1 MYRIPKRGVFWALVV
16 TVFTIGYAPTVV
28 RAQSLEDRVIEYRL
42 DNGMLFLL
50 VPMPNQA
57 PVFSGVVMV
66 KVGGVDEQ
74 IGQTGLAHMFEH
86 MAFKGTPWIGTT
98 DYDSER
104 LLLEQID
111 SVAII
116 YTRLMA
122 SIPMDQREVL
132 GALERR
138 TLEAVR
144 VDTSGDLDPASV
156 VNSALAETL
165 EVAGLRKYPHLDT
178 YIRAKELSAELAELN
193 EEHREFGIKDEFSQI
208 VMVNGGVGF
217 NAGTGKDYTIY
228 YESFPAN
235 RLELWMLLES
245 QRFMYPV
252 MREFYSERDVVIE
265 ERRMR
270 SDDDPDGKLYEN
282 FMASAM
288 IAHPYARPIIGWRSD
303 IEQATAQEAL
313 EFRNRYY
320 VPENSVGVLVGNFD
334 VDEAKQLVTQYFGRI
349 PAAVEPVPEIRTVEP
364 PQAGERRID
373 VEFDAEP
380 QVMIGFHKP
389 NYPNPEGYAF
399 RVIANILRD
408 VGNSSRFYQELVKTG
423 IASDVWVYEEIPGQ
437 RYPNVFLIQASPIA
451 PHTTADVEREIYRIL
466 DDLAV
471 NGPTELELRKA
482 KNQIQARYVR
492 GLTDMEDLAQSLAHA
507 QLISGNW
514 RVLVEHTDVI
524 EQVTAEDV
532 RQAAE
537 TYFRAK
543 NRTVGT
549 LVRPNGIE

>member
-1 MYRIPKRGVFWALVV
+1 MTRRSVFWALIV
-16 TVFTIGYAPTVV
+16 TVFAITLVPTSN
-28 RAQSLEDRVIEYRL
+28 RAQSLEDQMIEYRL

-50 VPMPNQA
+50 VPMPNHA
-57 PVFSGVVMV
+57 PVFSGVIMV

-98 DYDSER
+98 DYESEQV
-104 LLLEQID
+104 LLEQID
-111 SVAII
+111 SVAVI
-116 YTRLMA
+116 YTRLMV
-122 SIPMDQREVL
+122 SIPMDQRNVL

-144 VDTSGDLDPASV
+144 ADALTDLDPASTV
-156 VNSALAETL
+156 AVALAETL
-165 EVAGLRKYPHLDT
+165 KVAGLQQYPHLDT
-178 YIRAKELSAELAELN
+178 YIRVKELSSALADLN
-193 EEHREFGIKDEFSQI
+193 EQHREYGVKDEFSQI

-235 RLELWMLLES
+235 RLELWTLLES

-252 MREFYSERDVVIE
+252 MREFYSERDVVLE

-270 SDDDPDGKLYEN
+270 SDDNPDGKLYEN
-282 FMASAM
+282 FMAVAM

-320 VPENSVGVLVGNFD
+320 VPENAVGVLVGNFD
-334 VDEAKQLVTQYFGRI
+334 VYEAKQLVTQYFGRI
-349 PAAVEPVPEIRTVEP
+349 PAAEEPVPEIRTVEP
-364 PQAGERRID
+364 PQAGERRIA

-380 QVMIGFHKP
+380 QVMMSFHKP
-389 NYPNPEGYAF
+389 NYPNPEGYTF
-399 RVIANILRD
+399 RVVANILRD

-423 IASDVWVYEEIPGQ
+423 IANDVWVYEEIPGQ

-451 PHTTADVEREIYRIL
+451 PHTTEDVEREIYRIL
-466 DDLAV
+466 ADLAT

-507 QLISGNW
+507 QLISGDW
-514 RVLVEHTDVI
+514 RVLVEHTNVI

-532 RQAAE
+532 RQAAA
-537 TYFRAK
+537 TYFRPT

-549 LVRPNGIE
+549 LVRPNSTEQ

>member
-1 MYRIPKRGVFWALVV
+1 MRFVLRNAGEITGRFRRIAGRNSVSLTGRRSVVAALYAIAFVV
-16 TVFTIGYAPTVV
+16 ASVATISS
-28 RAQSLEDRVIEYRL
+28 AQSLEDRMIEYRL

-50 VPMPNQA
+50 VPMPNHA
-57 PVFSGVVMV
+57 PVFSGVIMV

-98 DYDSER
+98 DYESEQV
-104 LLLEQID
+104 LLERID
-111 SVAII
+111 SVAVI

-122 SIPMDQREVL
+122 SIPMEQRDAL
-132 GALERR
+132 GSLERR
-138 TLEAVR
+138 TLEAIR
-144 VDTSGDLDPASV
+144 SHAPEELDPASAV
-156 VNSALAETL
+156 ATALAETL
-165 EVAGLRKYPHLDT
+165 NVAGLQRYPYLDT
-178 YIRAKELSAELAELN
+178 YIRVKELSATLADLN
-193 EEHREFGIKDEFSQI
+193 EQHRAFGIKDEFSQI

-217 NAGTGKDYTIY
+217 NAGTGKDYTVY

-235 RLELWMLLES
+235 RLDLWMLLES

-313 EFRNRYY
+313 DFRNRYY

-334 VDEAKQLVTQYFGRI
+334 VDEAKRLVTQYFGRI
-349 PAAVEPVPEIRTVEP
+349 PAAEEPVPEIRTIEP
-364 PQAGERRID
+364 PQAGERRVF

-408 VGNSSRFYQELVKTG
+408 VGNSSRFYQ
-423 IASDVWVYEEIPGQ
+423 
-437 RYPNVFLIQASPIA
+437 
-451 PHTTADVEREIYRIL
+451 
-466 DDLAV
+466 
-471 NGPTELELRKA
+471 
-482 KNQIQARYVR
+482 
-492 GLTDMEDLAQSLAHA
+492 
-507 QLISGNW
+507 
-514 RVLVEHTDVI
+514 
-524 EQVTAEDV
+524 
-532 RQAAE
+532 
-537 TYFRAK
+537 
-543 NRTVGT
+543 
-549 LVRPNGIE
+549 